1 MSRQQFRRNLTGVIN
16 PDNSQIDNREIH
28 EKVYYGE
35 FLKELD
41 NNEQLWK
48 FFTNL
53 SEIISATN
61 ALNINAGG
69 TAWENFYNSQPK
81 EEKNREEEKINQ
93 EEEKIN
99 QEEEKAFT
107 AVNSD
112 IFVFCDE
119 AFFKNNFQK
128 LNYALNKLEIELN
141 KLNKKLNEKPYM
153 TSEKITFS
161 IDKSNFKKDHLP
173 TKTILFPCYSFIV
186 EYEKYNYTDKT
197 NVKGHILYV
206 SFFPVSSNIN
216 FSDFKKKFTDYYI
229 IKNNDK
235 ANFLNGTGLHFFG
248 NKIDGNRSLEKGMN
262 IDKIRMNYLMNYYKS
277 QGKLPEFH
285 KIYENVF
292 SETDLYSRYD
302 KIKLNHLYFAS
313 IVDPIKTEIK
323 KSVVQCFREYSYLI
337 LKDIENEFVSQFG
350 KDKSITL
357 LVGGES
363 MSFYNIT
370 KREDTDD
377 YDIKVF
383 YDQSVGVN
391 VNSRECAKKI
401 IYEILSK
408 YVVLLKE
415 AFPLENIL
423 LQHKD
428 VSLKSKRNSLARLR
442 LIKSICK
449 DYDLFSIDFKIIV
462 EKSDIKEIESIAID
476 IPILDVSIVKKDIAA
491 FKNMFSDIP
500 IEYRPHEQ
508 EINITKDVDIIIS
521 RRGNIILKRARDN
534 TEDKDDNRNAKI
546 QKGGVGPI
554 TEQIEVYTEQVQNHF
569 SKNKEE
575 MEENITD
582 KYFEDIDSQK
592 NVLVAEDDDDEKQEV
607 MEDQVMEDD
616 DEKQEVMEDQVIED
630 KVREDE
636 KQWKIKIPTL
646 LYYIYDYYYMYGN
659 CNNKKLRILAQKNE
673 KDKERYS
680 SIKKKIATDLNEHIK
695 YEFNSN
701 PAFSNFLNLSHN
713 YKQNIMPDINFY
725 ITKFEDLMNTAPPSQ
740 QKIRMK
746 FKIEN
751 SEDRFRSGGGGEN
764 NQYSYFLVDLFQNI
778 LDSIFFYHKSF

>member
-1 MSRQQFRRNLTGVIN
+1 MFRQQLRRNLTGVIN
-16 PDNSQIDNREIH
+16 PDNSQINNRDIH
-28 EKVYYGE
+28 ENVYDRFLCELETNLCELGE
-35 FLKELD
+35 NKTLPI
-41 NNEQLWK
+41 WK
-48 FFTNL
+48 FFKNL
-53 SEIISATN
+53 SNIISGHN
-61 ALNINAGG
+61 SFSINAGG

-81 EEKNREEEKINQ
+81 EEKNREEEK
-93 EEEKIN
+93 
-99 QEEEKAFT
+99 AFT

-119 AFFKNNFQK
+119 KFFPEKFKELDDN
-128 LNYALNKLEIELN
+128 LNQLEIELN
-141 KLNKKLNEKPYM
+141 KLSRTFNQKQDMPGSVVGQKRTNYHI
-153 TSEKITFS
+153 TGDKISFT
-161 IDKSNFKKDHLP
+161 IEKSNFNKDNRP

-186 EYEKYNYTDKT
+186 EYEKYDYTTHT

-206 SFFPVSSNIN
+206 SFFPVKSRSPNDNQLN
-216 FSDFKKKFTDYYI
+216 FNDFKIKFTESYI
-229 IKNNDK
+229 ETKEETNYLNNS
-235 ANFLNGTGLHFFG
+235 GLHFFG

-277 QGKLPEFH
+277 QGELPEFH
-285 KIYENVF
+285 KIYEKVF
-292 SETDLYSRYD
+292 SETDLYSCYD

-383 YDQSVGVN
+383 YDKDVK
-391 VNSRECAKKI
+391 NSRERAKKI

-423 LQHKD
+423 SKHKD
-428 VSLKSKRNSLARLR
+428 VSLKSKTNSLARLR

-476 IPILDVSIVKKDIAA
+476 IPILDVSIVKKDIDA
-491 FKNMFSDIP
+491 FKNIFSDIP
-500 IEYRPHEQ
+500 IQYRSPEQ

-521 RRGNIILKRARDN
+521 GEGN
-534 TEDKDDNRNAKI
+534 TEDKDDNRNAEMR
-546 QKGGVGPI
+546 QGSGVPI
-554 TEQIEVYTEQVQNHF
+554 TGQIEFDPEQVENYF
-569 SKNKEE
+569 SENTKE

-592 NVLVAEDDDDEKQEV
+592 VEEDDDDEKQEV
-607 MEDQVMEDD
+607 MVDQVMK
-616 DEKQEVMEDQVIED
+616 DEEQEVRKQE
-630 KVREDE
+630 VREDE

-659 CNNKKLRILAQKNE
+659 RNNKKLRILAQKNK
-673 KDKERYS
+673 KDEERYL
-680 SIKKKIATDLNEHIK
+680 SIKEKIATDLNEHIK
-695 YEFNSN
+695 YEFNYN

-713 YKQNIMPDINFY
+713 YNQNNMPDIKFY
-725 ITKFEDLMNTAPPSQ
+725 ITKFENLMKTAPLSQ

-764 NQYSYFLVDLFQNI
+764 NQYSYFLADLFQNI